1 MGEIHLGGT
10 ARSPEDVVSLHELKL
25 QFAEIPITE
34 PNKFCLLINR
44 YQALREKLGLYY
56 LCHGPLEGD
65 PNDIETL
72 ENTYVKKVLQI
83 ISIMPKLD
91 MSLLTLHLWLD
102 PRFVT
107 EEVIAYK
114 IDLLKRLVERA
125 RDSRITICL
134 ENMSETAFHLRP
146 LFKITSLL
154 NLTLD
159 LGHAQLLST
168 HNTACEI
175 MDSYPE
181 RIKHIHLHD
190 NRGGGSPYDDLHLPV
205 GDGIIDFEE
214 IFKKLREIDYSRTIT
229 LELKPQE
236 IKKCLG
242 HVKELLF
249 ST

>member
-1 MGEIHLGGT
+1 M
-10 ARSPEDVVSLHELKL
+10 
-25 QFAEIPITE
+25 
-34 PNKFCLLINR
+34 
-44 YQALREKLGLYY
+44 
-56 LCHGPLEGD
+56 
-65 PNDIETL
+65 
-72 ENTYVKKVLQI
+72 
-83 ISIMPKLD
+83 
-91 MSLLTLHLWLD
+91 
-102 PRFVT
+102 
-107 EEVIAYK
+107 
-114 IDLLKRLVERA
+114 DLLKRLVERA